1 MARGSAKASAF
12 AKATADKSAPR
23 GVLFDL
29 DDTLFDHRRSARA
42 ALTDVHRVHG
52 RGTDFDAFER
62 EHTASLEVM
71 HVEVLA
77 GRIGLDEARRERF
90 RRVFAALGVT
100 LGDADVDAAAS
111 AYRSGYMT
119 ARRALDGAADLL
131 LALRPHARIGIVTNN
146 LLEEQRDKLAFCG
159 LAACVDVLIASE
171 DVGVSKPDRGIFDIA
186 LRRMG
191 VSAGDAAMVGDSWA
205 NDIAG
210 AVNAGIRAIWF
221 NPDRKPAPA
230 VPADVPQIFSLTP
243 AADVVPLLLPP
254 SPADGLRRD
263 RR

>member
-1 MARGSAKASAF
+1 MARAAF
-12 AKATADKSAPR
+12 AKAPR

-52 RGTDFDAFER
+52 RGTDLDAFER
-62 EHTASLEVM
+62 EHNASLEVM

-90 RRVFAALGVT
+90 RRVFAALGIT
-100 LGDADVDAAAS
+100 LGESDIDAAAS
-111 AYRSGYMT
+111 AYRSGYM
-119 ARRALDGAADLL
+119 AQRRALDGAADLL
-131 LALRPHARIGIVTNN
+131 RALRPHARIGIVTNN

-159 LAACVDVLIASE
+159 LAECVDVLIASE

-191 VSAGDAAMVGDSWA
+191 VAAGDAVMVGDSWA

-230 VPADVPQIFSLTP
+230 VPADVTQICSLTP
-243 AADVVPLLLPP
+243 AADVLPLLLGVERARP
-254 SPADGLRRD
+254 
-263 RR
+263 